1 MDDRSRTHVTK
12 DLTRSGPFPL
22 SAVTSARLPRVTTPP
37 GSSKDRGKTSC
48 PQQLAQPRTTRD
60 HQQGNGEDDFD
71 SDIDLLVT
79 PSTSSDLFDLALFVD
94 DVERLTGFPTDVV
107 SDSPLPA

>member
-1 MDDRSRTHVTK
+1 M
-12 DLTRSGPFPL
+12 
-22 SAVTSARLPRVTTPP
+22 TSTP
-37 GSSKDRGKTSC
+37 TS
-48 PQQLAQPRTTRD
+48 T
-60 HQQGNGEDDFD
+60 FV
-71 SDIDLLVT
+71 VT

>member
-1 MDDRSRTHVTK
+1 MQPVTGRHSHLPCRPIRSSPAPS
-12 DLTRSGPFPL
+12 LMA
-22 SAVTSARLPRVTTPP
+22 SATSAF
-37 GSSKDRGKTSC
+37 SDRQSG
-48 PQQLAQPRTTRD
+48 
-60 HQQGNGEDDFD
+60 GEDDFD